1 MGDAVVQEFDMTT
14 RFRLSMPA
22 ALLGVALVLASCT
35 CKIKEEQLS
44 QIRQIR
50 TQDKETAA
58 EISKV
63 ESDKARASG
72 ELASRQAEVRTCNDR
87 LSFIQQKKSQWP
99 NIWGDWD
106 PNAPEVEPTP
116 APAPSGK
123 PKK

>member
-1 MGDAVVQEFDMTT
+1 LCRPTTSIIAFRKYSTKNVIQEFDMTT

-63 ESDKARASG
+63 E
-72 ELASRQAEVRTCNDR
+72 
-87 LSFIQQKKSQWP
+87 
-99 NIWGDWD
+99 
-106 PNAPEVEPTP
+106 
-116 APAPSGK
+116 
-123 PKK
+123 

>member
-1 MGDAVVQEFDMTT
+1 MSTWLKGALPV
-14 RFRLSMPA
+14 
-22 ALLGVALVLASCT
+22 ALLATALVLASCT

-50 TQDKETAA
+50 TLDKQTAA
-58 EISKV
+58 DITKG
-63 ESDKARASG
+63 ESEKSRVTR
-72 ELASRQAEVRTCNDR
+72 ELSARQAEVRGCNER
-87 LSFIQQKKSQWP
+87 LSFIQQKKAQWP

-116 APAPSGK
+116 ATTPK

>member
-1 MGDAVVQEFDMTT
+1 MFT
-14 RFRLSMPA
+14 RFKGAVPIA
-22 ALLGVALVLASCT
+22 VCGIALFLVSCT

-58 EISKV
+58 DITKA
-63 ESDKARASG
+63 ESEKSRVAK
-72 ELASRQAEVRTCNDR
+72 ELALRQSEVRNCNDR
-87 LSFIQQKKSQWP
+87 LSFVQQKKAQWP

-106 PNAPEVEPTP
+106 PNAPE
-116 APAPSGK
+116 APAPEPTTK